1 MLCLLFLLWFLCVYR
16 FQFYLLILHVH
27 VGDRKAEKI
36 AAAAFGAMREII
48 SDRLGLRGGGGGGS
62 GSGGSGSGDE
72 KDVVVLTDSNFEK
85 TVINSDE
92 MWLVEFYAPWCG
104 HCKSLAPHW
113 ASAATELK
121 GKVKVAKLDA
131 TEEKS
136 MAGQYGIRGFPTIKY
151 FPEGK
156 KNWESAQEYTGKY
169 LLL

>member
-1 MLCLLFLLWFLCVYR
+1 MLWFLEYVYR
-16 FQFYLLILHVH
+16 FQFDLFILHVH

-36 AAAAFGAMREII
+36 AAAAFGTMREII
-48 SDRLGLRGGGGGGS
+48 SDRLGLRGGGGG

-85 TVINSDE
+85 TVIHSDE

-121 GKVKVAKLDA
+121 VAKLDA
-131 TEEKS
+131 TVEKS
-136 MAGQYGIRGFPTIKY
+136 MAGRYGIQDYQVFSRGKEKLGICPGLY
-151 FPEGK
+151 
-156 KNWESAQEYTGKY
+156 W
-169 LLL
+169 